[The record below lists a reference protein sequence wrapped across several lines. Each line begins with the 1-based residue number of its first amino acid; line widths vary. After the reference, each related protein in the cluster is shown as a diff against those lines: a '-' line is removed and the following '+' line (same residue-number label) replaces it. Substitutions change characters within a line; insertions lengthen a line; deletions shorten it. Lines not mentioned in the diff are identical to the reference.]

1 MATFVFFDEFGYDLG
16 MGKHNLQSDTL
27 KIALVSSSAGTGVD
41 QSADAVLGD
50 ITQITGGSGYTTG
63 GVTITTDPVWEET
76 SAGSG
81 TWRLVTP
88 DLTLTATSGGMGPFR
103 YVVLF
108 NDTQTSPSKPL
119 IGYLDYQ
126 SDITV
131 SSGNTFLIDVG
142 TNGWFQIPI
151 T

>member
-1 MATFVFFDEFGYDLG
+1 MATFTFFDQFGFDLG
-16 MGKHNLQSDTL
+16 SGFHNLDTCTL

-50 ITQITGGSGYTTG
+50 ITQITGGTGYTTG
-63 GVTITTDPVWEET
+63 GVTITTNATWEET

-88 DLTLTATSGGMGPFR
+88 DLTLTATGNMGPFR

-119 IGYLDYQ
+119 IGYLDYG

-131 SSGNTFLIDVG
+131 ATGNTFLIDVG